1 MGTARSHIILAAAV
15 AVVLLS
21 IVPSV
26 VPDSSAAS
34 YDDLKSEY
42 GYADYIISD
51 SGRSTVTVLHK
62 ITSVDP
68 DTGETS
74 YEWERRTVSYG
85 ASHVLT
91 RLSELGDS
99 LTVVMAGG
107 VLGSLTLIQADVVE
121 DAGPVDLTFEM
132 YGGEVSDLRVLSVQA
147 SLKGDLRDSYTLM
160 FSPLGDVRLR
170 LAAGSV
176 GDLIPTE
183 DMVAAASL
191 EVDVGQGMTVDRMFT
206 TGYNGRYGQ
215 VLVTLSGGSVGYMA
229 NVRSVV
235 GNLEYDLEHGSVDY
249 LCIGADTEY
258 GSNSRLSDM
267 NTFYVQHDVRVSIDP
282 TVEIRQAVIG
292 AGIFDIPSTLWNGDV
307 LAQQPAKS
315 VEIDAPETVITP
327 DLCFMTSNR
336 SQDTVYQFTTYTV
349 GGTPRTRTISSVFTA
364 EWSSSPLP
372 VYGEGGIWASANDL
386 TVHTGFSL
394 YLDAQLTVPSG
405 SVLTVSPGGEVVNVG
420 DMVLMGTM
428 VNNGAVVNNGVIEK
442 RERGSFEGTE
452 PLGSGFLA
460 YCISLNPSDKIE
472 VMASDD
478 DTVILRME
486 DTVYVSYISVLLE
499 NGDMEVVIR
508 APDTMFVG
516 GDRFM
521 ISLRETDPVRG
532 ETAYELTVEGID
544 QSVLSYLDI
553 EVTVPAESQARYV
566 YHVGDDGR
574 MVPMEVGEGAYDEIT
589 FTADGTGVYVLSSTV
604 PEGVVVPET
613 GGLDD
618 DTKNVILAAAIA
630 VVGSIVVYILLRKD

>member
-15 AVVLLS
+15 AVILLS

-26 VPDSSAAS
+26 VPDSSATS
-34 YDDLKSEY
+34 DDDLKSEY

-99 LTVVMAGG
+99 LTVVMTGG
-107 VLGSLTLIQADVVE
+107 VLGSLTLIQADVVK

-132 YGGEVSDLRVLSVQA
+132 YGGEVSDLRALSVQA

-215 VLVTLSGGSVGYMA
+215 VMVTLSGGSVGYMA

-292 AGIFDIPSTLWNGDV
+292 AGIFDIPSMLWNGDV

-442 RERGSFEGTE
+442 RERGSYEGTE

-521 ISLRETDPVRG
+521 ISLRGTDPVGG

-589 FTADGTGVYVLSSTV
+589 FTADGTGIYVLSSTV
-604 PEGVVVPET
+604 PEGVVIPET

>member
-26 VPDSSAAS
+26 IPDSSAAS
-34 YDDLKSEY
+34 DDDLKSEY

-68 DTGETS
+68 DTGEIS

-107 VLGSLTLIQADVVE
+107 VLGSLTLIQADVVK

-215 VLVTLSGGSVGYMA
+215 VQVTLSGGSVGYMA

-442 RERGSFEGTE
+442 RDEGTE

-521 ISLRETDPVRG
+521 ISLRGTDPVGG

-553 EVTVPAESQARYV
+553 EVTVPAEPQARYV
-566 YHVGDDGR
+566 YHVGDDGT

-604 PEGVVVPET
+604 PEGVVVPKA

-618 DTKNVILAAAIA
+618 DTKNVILAIAIA